1 MLHFSFSYDL
11 PFSVSPPAI
20 LRAITLRMGFERP
33 SEIQRTA
40 LPIVLDGHNLIA
52 QAQSGAGK
60 TVAFSV
66 GMLNKIDVT
75 QNYCQAICI
84 SPTKELADQIMKK
97 AILPLSSYMDGIR
110 IESAR
115 QGDEAVGRSCQSHVI
130 VGTPGK
136 VLSWL
141 NKGYING
148 QKVKILVVDEAD
160 VMISK
165 ESRKKGLGVDT
176 LSIRGKLS
184 PQAQILFFSA
194 TYTEEVI
201 DFSKRI
207 IDRAYVIKLGAKEE
221 LVLDDIKQL
230 WVDIK
235 NRKGGGGKL
244 AVLQDIYKFLTIQQ
258 SIIFVNEREVA
269 DDVSRRM
276 KAAGFSVS
284 TLHRSITES
293 RDEIME
299 AFRRGDSKVLVATN
313 ALARGVDVP
322 AVAVVVNFDLPMQH
336 TNHSADTETYIHR
349 IGRTGRFGKKG
360 TAINFVANDLDLRLL
375 REIER
380 EYNPPGAAA
389 ADGAGGGHA
398 PMIQEW
404 DVNDIEGLAALQKT
418 EEGGDVIDDLGAG
431 EEEEA

>member
-1 MLHFSFSYDL
+1 
-11 PFSVSPPAI
+11 
-20 LRAITLRMGFERP
+20 MGFERP

-60 TVAFSV
+60 TIAFSV
-66 GMLNKIDVT
+66 GMLNRVDVT

-97 AILPLSSYMDGIR
+97 AVLPLASYMEGIR

-115 QGDEAVGRSCQSHVI
+115 QGDEAVGKYCQSHVI

-148 QKVKILVVDEAD
+148 SRVKIFVVDEAD

-176 LSIRGKLS
+176 LAIRGKLS
-184 PQAQILFFSA
+184 PACQVLFFSA
-194 TYTEEVI
+194 TYTEAVM
-201 DFSKRI
+201 DFSKTI
-207 IDRAYVIKLGAKEE
+207 IDCAYVIKLEAKEE

-230 WVDIK
+230 WVDINK
-235 NRKGGGGKL
+235 RREGGGKI
-244 AVLQDIYKFLTIQQ
+244 AVLKDIYKFLTIQQ

-276 KAAGFSVS
+276 RDDGFSVS

-322 AVAVVVNFDLPMQH
+322 GVAVVVNYDLPVH
-336 TNHSADTETYIHR
+336 TGHKAADTETYIHR

-360 TAINFVANDLDLRLL
+360 TAINFVANEQDLRLL

-380 EYNPPGAAA
+380 EYNPEGT
-389 ADGAGGGHA
+389 A
-398 PMIQEW
+398 PMITEW
-404 DVNDIEGLAALQKT
+404 DVNDIEGLATFQKT
-418 EEGGDVIDDLGAG
+418 EDGGDVVSDLGDDAS
-431 EEEEA
+431 

>member
-1 MLHFSFSYDL
+1 
-11 PFSVSPPAI
+11 
-20 LRAITLRMGFERP
+20 MGFERP

-60 TVAFSV
+60 TIAFTV
-66 GMLNKIDVT
+66 GMLNRVDLT

-97 AILPLSSYMDGIR
+97 AVLPLASYMEGIR

-115 QGDEAVGRSCQSHVI
+115 QGDEATGKFCQSHVI

-148 QKVKILVVDEAD
+148 SRVKILVVDEAD
-160 VMISK
+160 VMVSK

-184 PQAQILFFSA
+184 PQCQILFFSA
-194 TYTEEVI
+194 TYTDEVI

-235 NRKGGGGKL
+235 KRREAGGKVG
-244 AVLQDIYKFLTIQQ
+244 VLKDIYKFLTIQQ

-269 DDVSRRM
+269 DDVSRQMR
-276 KAAGFSVS
+276 ADGFSVS

-322 AVAVVVNFDLPMQH
+322 AVAVVVNFDLPVH
-336 TNHSADTETYIHR
+336 AGNGPKGADTETYIHR

-360 TAINFVANDLDLRLL
+360 TAINFVASENDLRLL

-380 EYNPPGAAA
+380 EYNP
-389 ADGAGGGHA
+389 DGTT
-398 PMIQEW
+398 PMINEW
-404 DVNDIEGLAALQKT
+404 DVNDIEGLAALQKI
-418 EEGGDVIDDLGAG
+418 EEGGDVVDDLGD
-431 EEEEA
+431 ETS

>member
-1 MLHFSFSYDL
+1 
-11 PFSVSPPAI
+11 
-20 LRAITLRMGFERP
+20 MGFERP

-66 GMLNKIDVT
+66 GMLKKIDLS

-97 AILPLSSYMDGIR
+97 AVLPLSSYMEGIR

-194 TYTEEVI
+194 TYTDEVI

-235 NRKGGGGKL
+235 NRREGGGKI

-322 AVAVVVNFDLPMQH
+322 AVAVVVNFDLPVH
-336 TNHSADTETYIHR
+336 NANRAADTETYIHR

-360 TAINFVANDLDLRLL
+360 TAINFVSNDLDLRLL
-375 REIER
+375 REIEK
-380 EYNPPGAAA
+380 EYNP
-389 ADGAGGGHA
+389 DGTT
-398 PMIQEW
+398 PMIAEW

-418 EEGGDVIDDLGAG
+418 DEGGDVVDDLGAAD
-431 EEEEA
+431 EAEA